1 LPSSATTTSK
11 VSACLSE
18 VRAADKERVVVVHCN
33 SGKGRTGTAIVA
45 ILLFMGYCQ
54 NVDDCLRFY
63 GHRRFVCGKGVS
75 QPCQLRYIYY
85 FEGFYKR
92 QIKSPSVKRLRAI
105 EFDGIPNV
113 SRGGCIPSFD
123 VYHCQGMQIEKIFHY
138 ASNQELGKED
148 KRVSFLLSNE
158 QRNSFTMRGDTKIIF
173 NHQGFSETMICRIM
187 FNTAFIQNGN
197 YICAGKM

>member
-1 LPSSATTTSK
+1 
-11 VSACLSE
+11 
-18 VRAADKERVVVVHCN
+18 VVVVHCN

-123 VYHCQGMQIEKIFHY
+123 VYHCQGMQIEKTFHY